1 MRIGTVSLGCAKNQ
15 VDTEIML
22 GMLRRAGHEFVTDPA
37 EAEVLIVNT
46 CGFIEPAKEES
57 INTILEMAQYKAKGT
72 CRKLVVT
79 GCLAERYR
87 EDLRA
92 EMPEIDI
99 LLGVREYEKLPLLL
113 DRDAPDCRDAFRVL
127 TTPPYRAYLRIGDG
141 CSNRCT
147 YCAIPLIRGGKQ
159 SLPEEVL
166 IEEAQRLA
174 DSGVTELTCIA
185 QDTSGYG
192 TDLYGKPRLMDLLEK
207 LSRIRSL
214 HWIRVLYT
222 YPDTVTP
229 DVIDRMKAIPGVVPY
244 LDLPIQHADDAVLR
258 RMNRRGSVRHLAEVM
273 EHISRTAPDFM
284 LRTTVMVGFPGETEE
299 EFENLMRFLREHPFD
314 RVGAFAYSQEEGTPA
329 AEMGGQIPEEVKR
342 ERLDR
347 LMLQQAEISL
357 ERNRK
362 RIGTSAEVL
371 IEGRRKD
378 GTVLARSYA
387 EAPDEADGWIL
398 LPKDRSKKAG
408 SYHTVTLT
416 GAGEYDLTGIW
427 KE

>member
-15 VDTEIML
+15 VDTENML
-22 GMLRRAGHEFVTDPA
+22 GILRQAGHVFVTDPA

-46 CGFIEPAKEES
+46 CGFIEPAKQES
-57 INTILEMAQYKAKGT
+57 INTILEMARYKKIGI

-79 GCLAERYR
+79 GCLSERYR
-87 EDLRA
+87 EELRA

-99 LLGVREYEKLPLLL
+99 LLGVREYEKLPALL
-113 DRDAPDCRDAFRVL
+113 DEDAPDCRDAFRVL

-147 YCAIPLIRGGKQ
+147 YCAIPLIRGGKR
-159 SLPEEVL
+159 SVPEEAL
-166 IEEAQRLA
+166 LEEARKLA
-174 DSGVTELTCIA
+174 DGGVTELTCIA

-192 TDLYGKPRLMDLLEK
+192 TDLYGEPRLLELLEK
-207 LSRIRSL
+207 LSAIPSL

-229 DVIDRMKAIPGVVPY
+229 EVIDRMKALPGIVPY

-258 RMNRRGSVRHLAEVM
+258 WMNRRGTVRHLTDVM
-273 EHISRTAPDFM
+273 EHIAKTAPDFM

-299 EFENLMRFLREHPFD
+299 AFENLMRFLREHPFD
-314 RVGAFAYSQEEGTPA
+314 RVGAFTFSPEDGTPA
-329 AEMGGQIPEEVKR
+329 AEMEGQVPEEVKR

-347 LMLQQAEISL
+347 LMRQQAEISL
-357 ERNRK
+357 IRNGR
-362 RIGTSAEVL
+362 RIGTSVEVL
-371 IEGRRKD
+371 VEGRRED

-398 LPKDRSKKAG
+398 LPPDGTRKAG
-408 SYHTVTLT
+408 SYHTVLLT
-416 GAGEYDLTGIW
+416 EAGEYDMKGIW